1 MVVTHSLRFHH
12 WCSCVFFRAEPKIRG
27 LWCFGDQQHRRL
39 GSLSLLGFHSHGIP
53 IAGAL
58 FHRKILWKKDD
69 LGVPHDF
76 GNLHFVVLFTENAE
90 NNCGYYMEELAELAV
105 ANRFLCFFYFLDC
118 LTSTVAFYQQ
128 RQLDQHDSKPS
139 KPLING
145 WEKACV
151 ADCWGLQLTHWA
163 GGCLE
168 IGQTCGYS
176 PRQKKCLAR
185 KVEAFSLY
193 IYYILLHTLY
203 IYIHMHTVLYMCCKL
218 YIFT

>member
-1 MVVTHSLRFHH
+1 M
-12 WCSCVFFRAEPKIRG
+12 
-27 LWCFGDQQHRRL
+27 
-39 GSLSLLGFHSHGIP
+39 
-53 IAGAL
+53 
-58 FHRKILWKKDD
+58 
-69 LGVPHDF
+69 
-76 GNLHFVVLFTENAE
+76 
-90 NNCGYYMEELAELAV
+90 
-105 ANRFLCFFYFLDC
+105 
-118 LTSTVAFYQQ
+118 TSTVAFYQQ

-193 IYYILLHTLY
+193 VYYILLHTLY
-203 IYIHMHTVLYMCCKL
+203 IYIHICILCFTCVASYIYIYINNISWQLPSTQNIVISTQSYKIIHIYFHMYIYIHIHDIYIQYAYIYSMHIYIQYAYIYIVCIYIYIYIYKYINICLYNICVSDTYTY
-218 YIFT
+218 YIRILFHVQLPPK